1 MSDTTTEQQ
10 RAWTADSV
18 AAELIRCEDE
28 RVDREPFTDD
38 WPDLDVETAYQIQ
51 DLSLAQRT
59 ARGEQVIGVKLGL
72 TSRAKQ
78 QTMNVDSPIVAWL
91 TDAMVLPTE
100 GPASVSDFIH
110 PRVEPELVVTL
121 KADLTGPGVTP
132 AQALDAVGSVLAGV
146 EVIDSRYRNFR
157 FTHQDVVADNA
168 SSGAYVTG
176 PVAKTVPEVDLG
188 LEAVLVEVDGAVV
201 NTATGAAI
209 MGHPAEALAAA
220 ANMLG
225 RRGITMEAG
234 WVVLLGAMTDAV
246 PVQPGT
252 TVAFHYSSLGSIYLS
267 WTD

>member
-1 MSDTTTEQQ
+1 MSQTSQP
-10 RAWTADSV
+10 AWTAESV

-28 RVDREPFTDD
+28 RTDREPFTDD
-38 WPDLDVETAYQIQ
+38 WPDLDVATAYQIQ

-59 ARGEQVIGVKLGL
+59 ARGERVVGVKLGL
-72 TSRAKQ
+72 TSKAKQ
-78 QTMNVDSPIVAWL
+78 QTMSVDSPIVAWL

-100 GPASVSDFIH
+100 GPAKVSDFIH

-121 KADLTGPGVTP
+121 KADLKGPGVTP

-176 PVAKTVPEVDLG
+176 PVARTVPEVDLG

-201 NTATGAAI
+201 DTATGAAI

-225 RRGITMEAG
+225 ARGITMEAG

-246 PVQPGT
+246 PVQAGT
-252 TVAFHYSSLGSIYLS
+252 TLAFHYSNLGSIYLS
-267 WTD
+267 WEG